1 MMFAMNSDKSKSS
14 FTEVLGNSLRS
25 NAPQS
30 FNNKIK
36 GIGSTDTAI
45 RNCRVVA
52 LVDDK
57 HFDAMAHGQQKQT
70 LEISNF
76 HNQYML
82 EDAPPML
89 EDTKSRVGKNYDQ
102 ENFVVVTREVSNPND
117 VHYAMTAKR

>member
-1 MMFAMNSDKSKSS
+1 MTMNSNKSKSS
-14 FTEVLGNSLRS
+14 FTEVLGNSLRTK
-25 NAPQS
+25 APGS
-30 FNNKIK
+30 LNNKIK

-70 LEISNF
+70 LEISSF

-82 EDAPPML
+82 EDAPQML

-102 ENFVVVTREVSNPND
+102 SNFVVVTREVSNPND

>member
-1 MMFAMNSDKSKSS
+1 MNSKQSKST
-14 FTEVLGNSLRS
+14 FTEVLGNSLRTKS
-25 NAPQS
+25 GGS
-30 FNNKIK
+30 LNNKIK
-36 GIGSTDTAI
+36 GIGSTDTAL

-57 HFDAMAHGQQKQT
+57 HFDAMAHGQRKQT
-70 LEISNF
+70 PDISSF
-76 HNQYML
+76 YTQYML
-82 EDAPPML
+82 EEAPQML

>member
-1 MMFAMNSDKSKSS
+1 MNSNKSKSS

-25 NAPQS
+25 KAPQS

-57 HFDAMAHGQQKQT
+57 HFDAMAHGQTKQT

-82 EDAPPML
+82 EDAPRML
-89 EDTKSRVGKNYDQ
+89 EDTKSHMGKNYDQ
-102 ENFVVVTREVSNPND
+102 SNFVVVTREVSNPEH

>member
-1 MMFAMNSDKSKSS
+1 MVMTMNSNKSKSS
-14 FTEVLGNSLRS
+14 FTEVLGNSLRTK
-25 NAPQS
+25 APGS
-30 FNNKIK
+30 LNNKIK

-70 LEISNF
+70 LEISSF

-82 EDAPPML
+82 EDAPQML

-102 ENFVVVTREVSNPND
+102 SNFVVVTREVSNPND

>member
-1 MMFAMNSDKSKSS
+1 MMFAMNSNKSKSS

-25 NAPQS
+25 KAPQS

-57 HFDAMAHGQQKQT
+57 HFDAMAHGQTKQS

-82 EDAPPML
+82 EDAPCML
-89 EDTKSRVGKNYDQ
+89 EDTKSRMDKNYDQ
-102 ENFVVVTREVSNPND
+102 SNFVVVTREVSNPD
-117 VHYAMTAKR
+117 HVHYAMTAKR

>member
-1 MMFAMNSDKSKSS
+1 M
-14 FTEVLGNSLRS
+14 LGNSLRTK
-25 NAPQS
+25 APET

-57 HFDAMAHGQQKQT
+57 HFDAMAHGQRKQT

-82 EDAPPML
+82 DDTPRVL
-89 EDTKSRVGKNYDQ
+89 EDTKSRLDKNYDQ
-102 ENFVVVTREVSNPND
+102 SNFVVVTRETSNPKD

>member
-1 MMFAMNSDKSKSS
+1 MFAMNSNKSQSS

-25 NAPQS
+25 KAPQS

-57 HFDAMAHGQQKQT
+57 HFDAMAHGQTKQT

-82 EDAPPML
+82 EDARPML
-89 EDTKSRVGKNYDQ
+89 EDTKSRMGKNYEQ
-102 ENFVVVTREVSNPND
+102 SNFVVVTREVSHPSD